1 MTKEEKEQ
9 LVVEFFKTH
18 PDAYIDE
25 ISEETTIP
33 KSTIQRYL
41 QLHQKEI
48 IPTRNITISEQLQ
61 RNKQRGKQ
69 KGGLT
74 FFENNIS
81 LKDEQGR
88 FTGSEKDDQKDK
100 VEKKEKDILRI
111 TKTFLENSTSTLDN
125 LEELLPYTRDYI
137 YDCLTS
143 SRTKEMVGEEV
154 YQVIQELLR
163 KNRYSFERKIK
174 DSSILEHL
182 DEIELT
188 EIERQIMILRE
199 KGISQEEIASRLNIS
214 HTTVM
219 EYEDRIIERFNNV
232 TKRGQK

>member
-1 MTKEEKEQ
+1 MLARLMTIHR
-9 LVVEFFKTH
+9 L
-18 PDAYIDE
+18 PICA
-25 ISEETTIP
+25 
-33 KSTIQRYL
+33 
-41 QLHQKEI
+41 QK
-48 IPTRNITISEQLQ
+48 PR
-61 RNKQRGKQ
+61 RA
-69 KGGLT
+69 
-74 FFENNIS
+74 F
-81 LKDEQGR
+81 
-88 FTGSEKDDQKDK
+88 
-100 VEKKEKDILRI
+100 LRI